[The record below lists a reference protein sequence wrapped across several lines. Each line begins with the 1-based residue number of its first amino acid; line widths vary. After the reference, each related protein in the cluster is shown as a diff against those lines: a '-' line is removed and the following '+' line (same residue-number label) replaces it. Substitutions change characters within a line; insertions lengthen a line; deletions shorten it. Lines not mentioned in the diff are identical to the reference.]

1 VLLPGV
7 ASADA
12 VGIAETIRLK
22 VRQWSDGPTVTTV
35 SIGVAS
41 LTPSAAMDW
50 SILLK
55 AADKALY
62 AAKANGRN
70 QSVLAN
76 IPKLA
81 LAA

>member
-1 VLLPGV
+1 VV
-7 ASADA
+7 
-12 VGIAETIRLK
+12 
-22 VRQWSDGPTVTTV
+22 TV

-41 LTPSAAMDW
+41 LTPAATMEW
-50 SILLK
+50 HELLK

-70 QSVLAN
+70 QSVLARL
-76 IPKLA
+76 PELA

>member
-12 VGIAETIRLK
+12 LRIAETIRLK
-22 VRQWSDGPTVTTV
+22 VKQWSDGPTPTTV

-41 LTPSAAMDW
+41 LTPSAALER
-50 SILLK
+50 SILLQ

-62 AAKANGRN
+62 AAKAGGRN
-70 QSVLAN
+70 QS
-76 IPKLA
+76 A
-81 LAA
+81 LAGFPQLSLVA